1 MTAQHHERLI
11 LNGETLKL
19 AATPLEDYFSQSN
32 TPTPFRMVH
41 TGLHRGY
48 VGTWEIKGDRL
59 YLTDLM
65 VPAYGKDPDTKKPF
79 LIERKVDISTIFSD
93 ATDIVF
99 ADWFTGELRCPQG
112 ELKEYHHGGF
122 ASIYEADLLITV
134 VSGCVTDTTTRKNTH
149 GRPYEDATSFADAV
163 CTACSYRKRLHIPA
177 TYWNERGV
185 PIAAVW
191 CSPCK
196 DVTLANHDAP
206 ELRCLDCGS
215 KDLRQ
220 PYQMRG
226 TWWGNEWR
234 SFLHTLEHGAL
245 VSRWQFGGNEVS
257 FGKAEYQCPSCRRY
271 KLKFESAMVVD
282 RW

>member
-1 MTAQHHERLI
+1 MTAQQHERLI
-11 LNGETLKL
+11 LDGNLLSL
-19 AATPLEDYFSQSN
+19 AATPLEVYFYKSG
-32 TPTPFRMVH
+32 TKTPFRMVH

-48 VGTWEIKGDRL
+48 VGTWEIVGDKLFLSELAIPSYARDHM
-59 YLTDLM
+59 TDKLI
-65 VPAYGKDPDTKKPF
+65 PF
-79 LIERKVDISTIFSD
+79 ERKVDLTTLFVD
-93 ATDIVF
+93 AVGPVF
-99 ADWFTGELRCPQG
+99 AEWFTGELRCPQG

-122 ASIYEADLLITV
+122 ASVYEADLLINLV
-134 VSGCVTDTTTRKNTH
+134 AGVVTDTTTRRNTH
-149 GRPYEDATSFADAV
+149 GRPYFDATSFADAV
-163 CTACSYRKRLHIPA
+163 CTVCTYKKRLHIPA
-177 TYWNERGV
+177 KYWNERGV

-196 DVTLANHDAP
+196 DITLANHDAT

-215 KDLRQ
+215 EKVRQ

-226 TWWGNEWR
+226 TWLGNEWR
-234 SFLHTLEHGAL
+234 SFLHTLQHGAL